1 MNQHTQSQ
9 PTFNRDG
16 AFLLL
21 EGMEE
26 QKNKLQ
32 AMLITIRNAAP
43 SDDFNFRMLIQVA
56 NDIVEDH
63 ADWYRLRECLGI
75 KEGRAMSLN
84 TFLSRLDRV
93 KQTGRGAGWRAV
105 QRMMP
110 NRASPWRLQNLMMAA
125 CWCMTSVDALS
136 TTYSLRWG

>member
-1 MNQHTQSQ
+1 
-9 PTFNRDG
+9 
-16 AFLLL
+16 
-21 EGMEE
+21 MEE

-75 KEGRAMSLN
+75 KEGSE
-84 TFLSRLDRV
+84 
-93 KQTGRGAGWRAV
+93 Q
-105 QRMMP
+105 
-110 NRASPWRLQNLMMAA
+110 
-125 CWCMTSVDALS
+125 
-136 TTYSLRWG
+136 

>member
-9 PTFNRDG
+9 PTFNRDR

-75 KEGRAMSLN
+75 KEGSE
-84 TFLSRLDRV
+84 
-93 KQTGRGAGWRAV
+93 Q
-105 QRMMP
+105 
-110 NRASPWRLQNLMMAA
+110 
-125 CWCMTSVDALS
+125 
-136 TTYSLRWG
+136 

>member
-9 PTFNRDG
+9 PTFNRDR

-75 KEGRAMSLN
+75 KEGASN
-84 TFLSRLDRV
+84 EPEHILSRLDRV

-110 NRASPWRLQNLMMAA
+110 NRASPWRLQNLMMAT